1 MAEAVHATSQPADPI
16 KAATHPDPYR
26 YYARLVSEQPFYR
39 DPSLGMWV
47 ASSADAVT
55 AVLTH
60 EACRV
65 RPVTEPIPKA
75 LLGSPA
81 GEIFGALVRMNDG
94 RDHCPFKQAIVAA
107 LDGVDEESVA
117 RRARRWG
124 QYLAAELRPMA
135 DHRRLSEFA
144 LRLPVYVMADLLGIP
159 ENRLAETASCIAAFV
174 QCLSPLS
181 TAAQIEDAKSAAG
194 QLLDLVGSLSRSGKQ
209 SADSLLFALDREA
222 TRAGPF
228 ARKIVLAN
236 AIGFMSQAYEATAGL
251 IGNTLL
257 VLARD
262 AERHDSI
269 AVSPELLDATVAEVL
284 RFDPPVQNTRRFL
297 SKVDN
302 VFGVR
307 VAAGDAVLVVLAAAN
322 RDPSVNPDP
331 DRFDISRPDRRVFT
345 FSDGPH
351 RCPGI
356 RIAATIAASGVA
368 ELLHAGLTPSS
379 LGPTVTY
386 RPSVNGRIPLFRNG
400 RHP

>member
-1 MAEAVHATSQPADPI
+1 MAEAIHETSQPADPV
-16 KAATHPDPYR
+16 KAVTHADPYL
-26 YYARLVSEQPFYR
+26 YYARLALEQPFYR
-39 DPSLGMWV
+39 DPNLGMWV

-94 RDHCPFKQAIVAA
+94 RDHCPFKQAILAA
-107 LDGVDEESVA
+107 LVGIDEESVA
-117 RRARRWG
+117 QRSRRWG

-159 ENRLAETASCIAAFV
+159 EDRLAEAASCIAAFV

-181 TAAQIEDAKSAAG
+181 TATQIEDAKSAAG
-194 QLLDLVGSLSRSGKQ
+194 QLLDLVGSLSQSGRL
-209 SADSLLFALDREA
+209 SAESLLFALNREA

-228 ARKIVLAN
+228 ERKIVLAN

-262 AERHDSI
+262 AELRDSI
-269 AVSPELLDATVAEVL
+269 SVGPELLHATVAEVL

-297 SKVDN
+297 SKVGN
-302 VFGVR
+302 VFGVE
-307 VAAGDAVLVVLAAAN
+307 VAEGDTILVVLAAAN
-322 RDPSVNPDP
+322 RDPSANPDP
-331 DRFDISRPDRRVFT
+331 DRFDICRTDRRIFT
-345 FSDGPH
+345 FSDGSH
-351 RCPGI
+351 RCPGVM
-356 RIAATIAASGVA
+356 IAATIAASGVA

-386 RPSVNGRIPLFRNG
+386 RPSVNGRIPLFHNG

>member
-1 MAEAVHATSQPADPI
+1 MAEPLHERSQPADPI
-16 KAATHPDPYR
+16 KAVTHPDPYL
-26 YYARLVSEQPFYR
+26 YYARLALEQPFYR
-39 DPSLGMWV
+39 DAGLGMWV

-81 GEIFGALVRMNDG
+81 GEVFGALVRMNDG
-94 RDHCPFKQAIVAA
+94 RDHCPFKQAILAA
-107 LDGVDEESVA
+107 LVAIDAESVA
-117 RRARRWG
+117 RRGRRWG
-124 QYLAAELRPMA
+124 QHLAAELRPMA

-159 ENRLAETASCIAAFV
+159 EDRLAEAASCIAAFV

-181 TAAQIEDAKSAAG
+181 TATQIEDAKSAAG
-194 QLLDLVGSLSRSGKQ
+194 QLLDLVGSLSQSGRP
-209 SADSLLFALDREA
+209 SAESLFFALDKEA
-222 TRAGPF
+222 TQVGPF
-228 ARKIVLAN
+228 EPKIVLAN

-262 AERHDSI
+262 AELRNSI
-269 AVSPELLDATVAEVL
+269 SVGPQLLHATVAEVL

-297 SKVDN
+297 SKAAN
-302 VFGVR
+302 VFGVE
-307 VAAGDAVLVVLAAAN
+307 VAEGDTVLVVLAAAN
-322 RDPSVNPDP
+322 RDPSANPDP
-331 DRFDISRPDRRVFT
+331 DRFDISRTDRRVFT
-345 FSDGPH
+345 FGDGSH
-351 RCPGI
+351 RCPGTM
-356 RIAATIAASGVA
+356 IAATIAASGVS
-368 ELLHAGLTPSS
+368 ELLHAGLNPSS
-379 LGPTVTY
+379 LGPTVIY
-386 RPSVNGRIPLFRNG
+386 RPSVNGRIPLFDNG